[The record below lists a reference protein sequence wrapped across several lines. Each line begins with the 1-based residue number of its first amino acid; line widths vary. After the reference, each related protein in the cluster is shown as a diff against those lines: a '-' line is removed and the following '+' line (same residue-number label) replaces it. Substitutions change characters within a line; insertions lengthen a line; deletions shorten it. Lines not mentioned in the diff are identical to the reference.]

1 MSQGRKIFRFL
12 KFLDELK
19 TIQTFLK
26 TTNKPF
32 FLKVLI
38 TLRHV
43 SSFFYYI
50 LDNTLWGVKTGV
62 LKYFYSFI
70 TCLKRFSEYIEHKT
84 YKKWKYKKNWFSLF
98 RNILQLTI
106 NLLKWDMSN
115 M

>member
-19 TIQTFLK
+19 TIQNFLK
-26 TTNKPF
+26 TTNKPLI
-32 FLKVLI
+32 LKVLI

-62 LKYFYSFI
+62 LKYFYSLLIFTYFLVNMLSI
-70 TCLKRFSEYIEHKT
+70 TLIKNGNIKKTGFLYSEIFY
-84 YKKWKYKKNWFSLF
+84 N
-98 RNILQLTI
+98 
-106 NLLKWDMSN
+106 
-115 M
+115 